1 MTRLRCALFF
11 LVVCLGLS
19 STAADASETCA
30 PESGN
35 AYEVVRVLDSET
47 LLLDSGREVRLIGA
61 LAPKPDTLLTAAE
74 DWPPAREAAQAL
86 EALVLHRTV
95 SLRYD
100 GRRRDRYGRELAQL
114 YVAGPNGTEW
124 VQRALVSAGHARA
137 YALAGN
143 TSCLKELVAAEADA
157 RVARRG
163 IWSRESFRVREAA
176 DPKALLQLTGRFVLV
191 EGRVTSVA
199 RVQKTTYLNFGTDW
213 RSDFT
218 ASIANTIADRGK
230 GGAVQLSALAGQEIR
245 VRGWIERRN
254 GPMIVLTSLDEIEV
268 IGPRAEVPSVS
279 NSSSQPDTK
288 TPR

>member
-1 MTRLRCALFF
+1 MTRVQSAMFF
-11 LVVCLGLS
+11 LVACLGLS

-35 AYEVVRVLDSET
+35 AYEVVRVIDSET

-61 LAPKPDTLLTAAE
+61 LAPKPDTLLTAAD
-74 DWPPAREAAQAL
+74 DWPPAREAALAL

-143 TSCLKELVAAEADA
+143 TSCLRELVAAEADA
-157 RVARRG
+157 RIARRG
-163 IWSRESFRVREAA
+163 IWSRDGFRARDAA
-176 DPKALLQLTGRFVLV
+176 DPKTLLQLIGRFVLV
-191 EGRVTSVA
+191 EGRVSSIA
-199 RVQKTTYLNFGTDW
+199 RVQKTTYLNFGHDW

-218 ASIANTIADRGK
+218 ASIANAIADRGK
-230 GGAVQLSALAGQEIR
+230 GGAAQLSALAGQEIR

-268 IGPRAEVPSVS
+268 IGPRAEVPGVS
-279 NSSSQPDTK
+279 NSSAQPNTK